1 MAITDWPR
9 SERPRE
15 KLLQR
20 GASSL
25 SDAELLAI
33 FVRCGVPGK
42 SAVDVSRDA
51 LSQAGGLR
59 SLLNLSPQDLG
70 GYRGIGIAKHV
81 EFQAALELGRRYVSE
96 QLQRGSA
103 LESPLQTR
111 QLLALQLRTGP
122 TRYFVLCSLTT
133 STGCFISQNCSGG
146 R

>member
-20 GASSL
+20 GPSSL

-33 FVRCGVPGK
+33 FVRCGVSGK

-59 SLLNLSPQDLG
+59 SLLNLPPVHLSR
-70 GYRGIGIAKHV
+70 YRGIGMAKYV
-81 EFQAALELGRRYVSE
+81 EFQAALELGRRYVAE
-96 QLQRGSA
+96 QLRRGSA

-111 QLLALQLRTGP
+111 QLLALQL
-122 TRYFVLCSLTT
+122 F
-133 STGCFISQNCSGG
+133 
-146 R
+146 